1 MPDEPNEDLQVITLE
16 EATEKS
22 GIPTSTLRDAAR
34 SGKLK
39 TLRPEPPWLTTMQDV
54 KDFKEHRY
62 IPRPRNVKK

>member
-1 MPDEPNEDLQVITLE
+1 MSDQQNEDQKVITLE

-22 GIPTSTLRDAAR
+22 GIPTRTLRDAAR
-34 SGKLK
+34 AGKLK

-62 IPRPRNVKK
+62 IPRPRDTKK